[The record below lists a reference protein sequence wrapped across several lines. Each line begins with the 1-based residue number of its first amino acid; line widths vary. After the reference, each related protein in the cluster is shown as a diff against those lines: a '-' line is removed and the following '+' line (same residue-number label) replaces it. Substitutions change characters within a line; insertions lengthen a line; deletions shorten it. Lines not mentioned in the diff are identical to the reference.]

1 MGKGQRARENRGLSA
16 NDTIKKK
23 VTVKKSE
30 KKWVTPLVTT
40 VVIVCL
46 VALFLLTVLDGT
58 GIALR
63 ARTVLATENFKVNGT
78 MMKFATMSTY
88 NNMVSQWGEE
98 IAQYL
103 QFDDIKG
110 SAKESVKQSLVYAE
124 AAKAAGIE
132 LDEEEKANIEDSLNA
147 MSEAAK
153 TAGYTEKA
161 YIAMMFGKGV
171 NKDDIRDFYLISTLA
186 GKYRDQI
193 YDEAVEAVT
202 DDEINAYY
210 KDNIATLAVAEVVK
224 YSETLTFEDGL
235 SDEEKA
241 AKKAEF
247 LAKFDAMGA
256 AADEAAFNEALL
268 AYLTE
273 KNAEVE
279 ENEATLTN
287 EQQVE
292 NAKVTAHKSEIK
304 LASAA
309 DWLFEPDDDKNVVRA
324 AGEVKVFTSDDKS
337 ADETEESSSTTAA
350 KDFTVEVC
358 FVVKAPYADESIT
371 KSTGHILMAF
381 DSYETKE
388 AAKAKADEVYAEF
401 LAGEQ
406 SKESFEK
413 LAEEYTDDS
422 GVFYDDITE
431 GQMVESFE
439 DWVFDE
445 ARQYGD
451 TGIVETEYGYH
462 IMYFTGEATWLYQS
476 RTAVVGEKTGA
487 LYEEFEKTYSVEENE
502 SALAAVK
509 Q

>member
-1 MGKGQRARENRGLSA
+1 MGKGQRARENRELSA
-16 NDTIKKK
+16 NDALKKK
-23 VTVKKSE
+23 VTNKKGE

-40 VVIVCL
+40 VIVVCL
-46 VALFLLTVLDGT
+46 VALLILTVLDGT

-63 ARTVLATENFKVNGT
+63 ARTVLETENYKINGT

-88 NNMVSQWGEE
+88 NNMISQWGQE

-103 QFDDIKG
+103 QFDDIKE

-132 LDEEEKANIEDSLNA
+132 LDEDEKANIEESLNE

-161 YIAMMFGKGV
+161 YLAMMFGKGV
-171 NKDDIRDFYLISTLA
+171 NKDDIRDFYLITTLA
-186 GKYRDQI
+186 GKYQNQL
-193 YDEAVEAVT
+193 YDEAVDAVT
-202 DDEINAYY
+202 DEEIDAYY
-210 KDNIATLAVAEVVK
+210 KDNLATLAVADVVK
-224 YSETLTFEDGL
+224 YSETLTFEEGL
-235 SDEEKA
+235 SDDEKA

-273 KNAEVE
+273 KNGVE
-279 ENEATLTN
+279 EKEGTLTN
-287 EQQVE
+287 EEQVE

-304 LASAA
+304 LAATA
-309 DWLFEPDDDKNVVRA
+309 DWLFETDDDKNLVRE

-337 ADETEESSSTTAA
+337 ADATEESSSTTAA

-358 FVVKAPYADESIT
+358 FIVKAPYADESIT

-388 AAKAKADEVYAEF
+388 EAKAKAEEVYAEF

-406 SKESFEK
+406 SKDRFEE

-431 GQMVESFE
+431 GQMVEPFE
-439 DWVFDE
+439 NWVFDD
-445 ARQYGD
+445 ARQFGD

-462 IMYFTGEATWLYQS
+462 IMYFTGEATWLYTS
-476 RTAVVGEKTGA
+476 RTAVVSEKTGDR
-487 LYEEFEKTYSVEENE
+487 YEEFEKAYSVEVNE